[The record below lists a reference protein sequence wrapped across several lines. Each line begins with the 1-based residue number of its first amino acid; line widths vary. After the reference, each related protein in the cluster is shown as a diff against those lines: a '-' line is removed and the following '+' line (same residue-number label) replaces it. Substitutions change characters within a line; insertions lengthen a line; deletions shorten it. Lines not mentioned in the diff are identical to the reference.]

1 MGMTMTEKILARHAG
16 RPEVSAGDLLVSQ
29 VDLVL
34 ANDITGP
41 PAINEFKK
49 IGKPVFDKTKIAL
62 VPDHFS
68 PCKDIKAAAM
78 CKTMRDF
85 ARENEIKNYFEVGR
99 MGIEHTLL
107 PDNGLVAPG
116 EIVIGADSHTCTYG
130 AVNALSTGMG
140 STDIGC
146 AMASGT
152 SWFKVPAAIKVE
164 AAALCKR
171 QGRYFNFNRN
181 DWC

>member
-1 MGMTMTEKILARHAG
+1 MA
-16 RPEVSAGDLLVSQ
+16 VW
-29 VDLVL
+29 
-34 ANDITGP
+34 
-41 PAINEFKK
+41 
-49 IGKPVFDKTKIAL
+49 AL
-62 VPDHFS
+62 NI
-68 PCKDIKAAAM
+68 PCW
-78 CKTMRDF
+78 
-85 ARENEIKNYFEVGR
+85 
-99 MGIEHTLL
+99 

-164 AAALCKR
+164 LTGKLPR
-171 QGRYFNFNRN
+171 FVKGK
-181 DWC
+181 DVILT

>member
-1 MGMTMTEKILARHAG
+1 MGMTMTEKILAKHAG

-116 EIVIGADSHTCTYG
+116 EIVILNIPCCRTTGLLRRAKLLSAQIRTP
-130 AVNALSTGMG
+130 ALT
-140 STDIGC
+140 
-146 AMASGT
+146 
-152 SWFKVPAAIKVE
+152 V
-164 AAALCKR
+164 R
-171 QGRYFNFNRN
+171 
-181 DWC
+181 

>member
-1 MGMTMTEKILARHAG
+1 MPGAPKYRQATFWYRT
-16 RPEVSAGDLLVSQ
+16 
-29 VDLVL
+29 
-34 ANDITGP
+34 
-41 PAINEFKK
+41 
-49 IGKPVFDKTKIAL
+49 
-62 VPDHFS
+62 
-68 PCKDIKAAAM
+68 M

-146 AMASGT
+146 AMASWN
-152 SWFKVPAAIKVE
+152 SAATAWQNWKWQTALPFATWRLKQAPKTVFSRWTKKQKLTLK
-164 AAALCKR
+164 AA
-171 QGRYFNFNRN
+171 
-181 DWC
+181 

>member
-1 MGMTMTEKILARHAG
+1 
-16 RPEVSAGDLLVSQ
+16 
-29 VDLVL
+29 
-34 ANDITGP
+34 
-41 PAINEFKK
+41 
-49 IGKPVFDKTKIAL
+49 
-62 VPDHFS
+62 
-68 PCKDIKAAAM
+68 
-78 CKTMRDF
+78 
-85 ARENEIKNYFEVGR
+85 

-164 AAALCKR
+164 LTGKLPRFVKGKDVILTLIGIIGVDGARYQSLEFCGDGVAELEWQTALPFATWRLKQAPKTAFSR
-171 QGRYFNFNRN
+171 WTKKQKPTLK
-181 DWC
+181 DV